1 MTPPLFPLLGAL
13 ACVYACH
20 ILFVACAQFVFKIS
34 PYEAAVVSNANVGG
48 PATAAALAA
57 SKGKDTTVPIL
68 LGNLGN
74 SVATF
79 AALGLMPLLN
89 SLV

>member
-1 MTPPLFPLLGAL
+1 M
-13 ACVYACH
+13 
-20 ILFVACAQFVFKIS
+20 
-34 PYEAAVVSNANVGG
+34 VSNAAVGG

-57 SKGKDTTVPIL
+57 SKGNKDTTVPIL

-79 AALGLMPLLN
+79 AALGLMPFLN